1 VNSIVQV
8 AALIVVKIIGKIYF
22 RRGGA
27 RYVVEARVVC
37 FSQAE
42 ETFDL

>member
-8 AALIVVKIIGKIYF
+8 AALIVVKITGKICF

-27 RYVVEARVVC
+27 RCVVEARVVC